1 MSRRDNNVRKL
12 SFLGF
17 NTKET
22 SNDDPNEVHLDDE
35 IERVFGTSS
44 VEKERFELN
53 RLQDAV
59 ILDNSPLKYDEAHR
73 VPGAGGGA
81 GDPDAGGTTTGGD
94 RTVLPGTNRPMHP
107 PTDTTTTSSSSAASN
122 VTAANGRTGGHA
134 GGRSATTSP
143 PTSPISFSSKS
154 EATDTKPSA
163 GNSTTLADNT
173 SNDFSETVHD
183 EPIVDQGTTQGEQ
196 WDTSARRNVH
206 FDKDKGAHFQGL
218 PLEDTNEERRRRT
231 ERHHPHKSRKF
242 SLQEYHPEWR
252 RQSGAEGGPTG
263 RRVSVQPEDATLQEA
278 DIDELTSHRSDD
290 PRALRRHKVS
300 QAQGSSSVVNINRKE
315 AGVPLAQLLPS
326 TKYKKL
332 YDHSPHEVFVQ
343 LDELTGSG
351 EEREWKET
359 ARWIKYEEDV
369 EEGADRWG
377 RPHVASLSF
386 HSLLNLRRCLE
397 TGVVLMDLEEKDL
410 PSVAYRIVEQ
420 MVVDELIHED
430 DKPVIMRAL
439 LLRHRHVNESS
450 HGGFSFGPKR
460 KYSSYT
466 SLQSLSLRA
475 DDVNAGNGGGGGGGG
490 EVIVGVRRLN
500 SFVSPTPSHT
510 LSPPSSLHPSSV
522 YGQSPNLSSRYQP
535 AQRSHHHQQ
544 QQQQQQQN
552 HHHRQRHSAS
562 DRSKRS
568 SSQEESGGGPVAPVT
583 ALTTVTS
590 AVGMRRSHSP
600 QSLTV
605 SVDDKKPR
613 IVPSSEIN
621 GHGGSGH
628 AGETRINVTEETYT
642 SSQEDIKMRTQ
653 QKESILKRIPEGAEA
668 TTVLVGAVDFLE
680 QPTIAFVRLA
690 EGIPM
695 PSITEVP
702 IPVRFLFI
710 LLGPQRAQLDYHEV
724 GRSIATLMSNEHFHD
739 IAYKADDRRE
749 LLSAINE
756 FLDDSI
762 VLPPGK
768 WERQAL
774 LPFEELKAK
783 SDMIR
788 LRKKKALDERN
799 RSKQQPGAL
808 LTSEEEKKL
817 LEAAASGGA
826 AGDPGDGKKP
836 KKNPLE
842 KTNRLWGG
850 LINDIKR
857 RYPMYKSD
865 ILDGLNS
872 ETFAA
877 TIFMYFA
884 ALSTAITFGG
894 LSSDKTHNL
903 IGISETLVAA
913 SMTGIVF
920 HALAGQPLVI
930 VGTTGPLLLFD
941 EALNQFCRSNNF
953 SFLTVRVYVGCWLA
967 IIALIVSAFEG
978 SVYVRLF
985 TRFTQEIFSALISL
999 IFIVETIMKLIYVY
1013 GRHPLLAEYNY
1024 QNITLPMP
1032 HPAAPYAASEGND
1045 TTEATTDLLAE
1056 SLTTA
1061 VNVTLA
1067 NVTAIVQPALGNL
1080 SSSSSSLSSGLVPP
1094 FDAIG
1099 PKNQPNT
1106 ALFCTIL
1113 TLGTFGLAYYL
1124 KLFRNSRILGRNAR
1138 RALGDFGV
1146 PISIALFVLF
1156 DYSIPQVYTEK
1167 LSVPEGLSP
1176 SDTTQRGWLIP
1187 IGGVPGWV
1195 PFAAGVPALLVYI
1208 LIFMETHISEL
1219 IVDKPERG
1227 LKKGSGLHLDI
1238 VLLCFLNT
1246 LCGLFGMPWHCA
1258 ATVRSVTHVSAV
1270 TIMSRTHAPGE
1281 APHITD
1287 VKEQRLSGLFV
1298 SLLVGLSVTMAPI
1311 LRLIPIS
1318 VLFGV
1323 FLYMGIAS
1331 MSGVQFFERLRL
1343 YLVPVKHYPQV
1354 PFVRRVPTWKMHL
1367 FTLVQVL
1374 ALSMLWAVKSSPF
1387 SLALPFFLIM
1397 MVPTRHMLEKIF
1409 TPLELR
1415 ALDGSQPN
1423 EGAEDE
1429 PDFYEQAPIPA

>member
-22 SNDDPNEVHLDDE
+22 SNDDPNHVQLDDE
-35 IERVFGTSS
+35 MEKVFGS
-44 VEKERFELN
+44 VGTDKERFELK
-53 RLQDAV
+53 RLNDEV
-59 ILDNSPLKYDEAHR
+59 LVDNSPLKYDESHR
-73 VPGAGGGA
+73 SVDNRPLLSSAALRPMDSPAAGGGGAGGGA
-81 GDPDAGGTTTGGD
+81 GGD
-94 RTVLPGTNRPMHP
+94 GPSSGQHNNGSPPMS
-107 PTDTTTTSSSSAASN
+107 T
-122 VTAANGRTGGHA
+122 
-134 GGRSATTSP
+134 
-143 PTSPISFSSKS
+143 PTSPISISSKS
-154 EATDTKPSA
+154 ETTTRPSNDT
-163 GNSTTLADNT
+163 TVADNT
-173 SNDFSETVHD
+173 SNDFSEAVND
-183 EPIVDQGTTQGEQ
+183 EPVVDQGTLQGEQ
-196 WDTSARRNVH
+196 WDASARRNVH
-206 FDKDKGAHFQGL
+206 FDSKDRPPQFEGL
-218 PLEDTNEERRRRT
+218 QIEDSNEERRRRT

-252 RQSGAEGGPTG
+252 RQSGAEGASTNT
-263 RRVSVQPEDATLQEA
+263 RRVSVQPEDAALQEA

-300 QAQGSSSVVNINRKE
+300 AQSQTQPGGPSMVNINRKD
-315 AGVPLAQLLPS
+315 GDKLQHLLPS
-326 TKYKKL
+326 NKYKKM

-420 MVVDELIHED
+420 MVIDELIHED
-430 DKPVIMRAL
+430 DKPTIMRAL
-439 LLRHRHVNESS
+439 LLRHRHVNEHS
-450 HGGFSFGPKR
+450 HGGFHFGPKR
-460 KYSSYT
+460 KYSSYS
-466 SLQSLSLRA
+466 SLQHLAFR
-475 DDVNAGNGGGGGGGG
+475 
-490 EVIVGVRRLN
+490 I
-500 SFVSPTPSHT
+500 H
-510 LSPPSSLHPSSV
+510 
-522 YGQSPNLSSRYQP
+522 
-535 AQRSHHHQQ
+535 
-544 QQQQQQQN
+544 
-552 HHHRQRHSAS
+552 
-562 DRSKRS
+562 DRSMEHLIFYIENNQQ
-568 SSQEESGGGPVAPVT
+568 SSQ
-583 ALTTVTS
+583 L
-590 AVGMRRSHSP
+590 
-600 QSLTV
+600 

-621 GHGGSGH
+621 GHGH
-628 AGETRINVTEETYT
+628 GETKINMHEETYT
-642 SSQEDIKMRTQ
+642 SSQEDIKMRA

-668 TTVLVGAVDFLE
+668 TTVLVGSVDFLE

-710 LLGPQRAQLDYHEV
+710 LLGPKTAELDYHEV

-739 IAYKADDRRE
+739 IAYRADDRKD

-774 LPFEELKAK
+774 LPFDELKAK

-788 LRKKKALDERN
+788 LRKKKAIDEKIK
-799 RSKQQPGAL
+799 SKQPL

-817 LEAAASGGA
+817 LAAA
-826 AGDPGDGKKP
+826 DGDGKKP
-836 KKNPLE
+836 TKKPLE
-842 KTNRLWGG
+842 KTHRLWGG

-865 ILDGLNS
+865 IKDGLNT
-872 ETFAA
+872 ETLAA
-877 TIFMYFA
+877 TVFMYFA

-894 LSSDKTHNL
+894 LASDKTHNL
-903 IGISETLVAA
+903 IGISETLVSA
-913 SMTGIVF
+913 SMVGIVF
-920 HALAGQPLVI
+920 HLFSGQPLVI
-930 VGTTGPLLLFD
+930 IGTTGPLLLFD
-941 EALNQFCRSNNF
+941 EALNQFCISNDYN
-953 SFLTVRVYVGCWLA
+953 FLTVRVYVGIWLA
-967 IIALIVSAFEG
+967 VIALVVSAFEG

-985 TRFTQEIFSALISL
+985 TRFTQEIFSALITL
-999 IFIVETIMKLIYVY
+999 IYIVETVMKLIYVY
-1013 GRHPLLAEYNY
+1013 GRHPLLAEYQYKNVT
-1024 QNITLPMP
+1024 ITPQPLLE
-1032 HPAAPYAASEGND
+1032 SESNSTIDSSVG
-1045 TTEATTDLLAE
+1045 LLAE
-1056 SLTTA
+1056 SLTA
-1061 VNVTLA
+1061 VSNITVA
-1067 NVTAIVQPALGNL
+1067 PL
-1080 SSSSSSLSSGLVPP
+1080 SSNLLPP
-1094 FDAIG
+1094 SDAIG
-1099 PKNQPNT
+1099 PLNQPNT

-1113 TLGTFGLAYYL
+1113 TLGTFSLAYYL
-1124 KLFRNSRILGRNAR
+1124 KLFRNSHFLGRNAR

-1146 PISIALFVLF
+1146 PISIAIFVLI
-1156 DYSIPQVYTEK
+1156 DYMIPQVYTEK

-1176 SDTTQRGWLIP
+1176 SDETRRGWIIP
-1187 IGGVPGWV
+1187 LDGVPGWM
-1195 PFAAGVPALLVYI
+1195 PFVAGIPALLVYI

-1227 LKKGSGLHLDI
+1227 LKKGSGLHMDI

-1246 LCGLFGMPWHCA
+1246 VCGFFGMPWHCA

-1281 APHITD
+1281 SPHITD
-1287 VKEQRLSGLFV
+1287 VKEQRISGFFV
-1298 SLLVGLSVTMAPI
+1298 SLMVGLSVTMAPI
-1311 LRLIPIS
+1311 LRLIPMS

-1343 YLVPVKHYPQV
+1343 FFMPVKHHPQV
-1354 PFVRRVPTWKMHL
+1354 PFVRRVPSWKMHI
-1367 FTLVQVL
+1367 FTAVQIMAL
-1374 ALSMLWAVKSSPF
+1374 AMLWAVKSSAF
-1387 SLALPFFLIM
+1387 SLAFPFFLIM
-1397 MVPTRHMLEKIF
+1397 MVPIRKQMERMF
-1409 TPLELR
+1409 SPLELR

>member
-17 NTKET
+17 HTKET

-35 IERVFGTSS
+35 IERVFGTTA
-44 VEKERFELN
+44 EKERFELN
-53 RLQDAV
+53 RLQDEV
-59 ILDNSPLKYDEAHR
+59 ILDNSPLKYDEAQR
-73 VPGAGGGA
+73 VPDSA
-81 GDPDAGGTTTGGD
+81 D
-94 RTVLPGTNRPMHP
+94 RQMHQ
-107 PTDTTTTSSSSAASN
+107 DTTSSASN
-122 VTAANGRTGGHA
+122 TSNTAPTANNNTTISNKPSNT
-134 GGRSATTSP
+134 SAHSNESRKPPVSSPPTTA

-154 EATDTKPSA
+154 ETTDTKPSTA
-163 GNSTTLADNT
+163 NNTTLADNT

-183 EPIVDQGTTQGEQ
+183 EPVVDQGTVQGEQ

-206 FDKDKGAHFQGL
+206 FDKENKGAPIDGL

-252 RQSGAEGGPTG
+252 RQSGTEGGPTG
-263 RRVSVQPEDATLQEA
+263 RRISVQPEDATLQEA

-300 QAQGSSSVVNINRKE
+300 AQSGSSLVNINRKE
-315 AGVPLAQLLPS
+315 TPQLQHLLPS
-326 TKYKKL
+326 SKYKKM

-351 EEREWKET
+351 EDREWKET

-410 PSVAYRIVEQ
+410 PSVAYRVVEQ

-430 DKPVIMRAL
+430 DKAVIMRAL

-466 SLQSLSLRA
+466 SLQS
-475 DDVNAGNGGGGGGGG
+475 
-490 EVIVGVRRLN
+490 
-500 SFVSPTPSHT
+500 
-510 LSPPSSLHPSSV
+510 
-522 YGQSPNLSSRYQP
+522 
-535 AQRSHHHQQ
+535 
-544 QQQQQQQN
+544 
-552 HHHRQRHSAS
+552 
-562 DRSKRS
+562 
-568 SSQEESGGGPVAPVT
+568 
-583 ALTTVTS
+583 
-590 AVGMRRSHSP
+590 
-600 QSLTV
+600 
-605 SVDDKKPR
+605 VDDKKPR
-613 IVPSSEIN
+613 IVPAAEIN
-621 GHGGSGH
+621 GHGGH
-628 AGETRINVTEETYT
+628 GETRININEETYT
-642 SSQEDIKMRTQ
+642 SSQEDIKMRT

-710 LLGPQRAQLDYHEV
+710 LLGPQKTELDYHEV

-788 LRKKKALDERN
+788 LRKKKALDEKIK
-799 RSKQQPGAL
+799 SKQSQL

-817 LEAAASGGA
+817 LASSGGD
-826 AGDPGDGKKP
+826 GGGDGKKP
-836 KKNPLE
+836 PKNPLE

-865 ILDGLNS
+865 IMDGLNT
-872 ETFAA
+872 ETLAA

-903 IGISETLVAA
+903 IGISETLVSA
-913 SMTGIVF
+913 SMVGLVF
-920 HALAGQPLVI
+920 HLLAGQPLVI
-930 VGTTGPLLLFD
+930 IGTTGPLLLFD
-941 EALNQFCRSNNF
+941 EALNQFCISNDFN
-953 SFLTVRVYVGCWLA
+953 FLTVRVYVGCWLA
-967 IIALIVSAFEG
+967 VIALVVSAFEG

-985 TRFTQEIFSALISL
+985 TRFTQEIFSALITL
-999 IFIVETIMKLIYVY
+999 IYIVETVMKLVSVY
-1013 GRHPLLAEYNY
+1013 KRHPLLAEYSY
-1024 QNITLPMP
+1024 KNITEPQPLPMP
-1032 HPAAPYAASEGND
+1032 YLEEGNG
-1045 TTEATTDLLAE
+1045 TTAAGLLAE
-1056 SLTTA
+1056 SLTTV
-1061 VNVTLA
+1061 VNATLGIP
-1067 NVTAIVQPALGNL
+1067 VDPDNL
-1080 SSSSSSLSSGLVPP
+1080 LIPEDG
-1094 FDAIG
+1094 IG
-1099 PKNQPNT
+1099 PRNRPNT

-1113 TLGTFGLAYYL
+1113 TLGTFSLAYYL
-1124 KLFRNSRILGRNAR
+1124 KLFRNSHFLGRNAR

-1146 PISIALFVLF
+1146 PISIALFVLV
-1156 DYSIPQVYTEK
+1156 DYMIPEVFTEK

-1176 SDTTQRGWLIP
+1176 SDETRRGWIIP
-1187 IGGVPGWV
+1187 LGGVPGWL
-1195 PFAAGVPALLVYI
+1195 PFVAGIPALLVYI

-1227 LKKGSGLHLDI
+1227 LKKGSGLHMDI

-1246 LCGLFGMPWHCA
+1246 VCGFFGMPWHCA

-1270 TIMSRTHAPGE
+1270 TIMSRTHAPGD

-1287 VKEQRLSGLFV
+1287 VKEQRISGFFV
-1298 SLLVGLSVTMAPI
+1298 SLMVGLSVTMAPI
-1311 LRLIPIS
+1311 LRLIPMS

-1343 YLVPVKHYPQV
+1343 YLMPVKHHPQV

-1367 FTLVQVL
+1367 FTFVQIL
-1374 ALSMLWAVKSSPF
+1374 ALAMLWAVKSSPF
-1387 SLALPFFLIM
+1387 SLAFPFFLIM
-1397 MVPTRHMLEKIF
+1397 MVPIRKQLESVF
-1409 TPLELR
+1409 SPLELR

>member
-17 NTKET
+17 HTKET

-35 IERVFGTSS
+35 IERVFGTTA
-44 VEKERFELN
+44 EKERFELN
-53 RLQDAV
+53 RLQDEV

-73 VPGAGGGA
+73 VPDSA
-81 GDPDAGGTTTGGD
+81 DATSSAS
-94 RTVLPGTNRPMHP
+94 NNNNNNNSSS
-107 PTDTTTTSSSSAASN
+107 TTTSNNKPSASSNEQQGRSKPVAASPP
-122 VTAANGRTGGHA
+122 
-134 GGRSATTSP
+134 TTT

-154 EATDTKPSA
+154 EPTDTKLSSTA
-163 GNSTTLADNT
+163 NNTTLADNT

-183 EPIVDQGTTQGEQ
+183 EPVVDQGTVQGEQ

-206 FDKDKGAHFQGL
+206 FDKDNKGAPIEGL

-252 RQSGAEGGPTG
+252 RQSGTEGGPTG
-263 RRVSVQPEDATLQEA
+263 RRISVQPEDATLQEA

-300 QAQGSSSVVNINRKE
+300 AQSGTSLVNINRKE
-315 AGVPLAQLLPS
+315 AAPPLQHLLPS
-326 TKYKKL
+326 SKYKKM

-351 EEREWKET
+351 EDREWKET

-410 PSVAYRIVEQ
+410 PSVAYRVVEQ

-430 DKPVIMRAL
+430 DKAVIMRAL

-466 SLQSLSLRA
+466 SLQS
-475 DDVNAGNGGGGGGGG
+475 
-490 EVIVGVRRLN
+490 
-500 SFVSPTPSHT
+500 
-510 LSPPSSLHPSSV
+510 
-522 YGQSPNLSSRYQP
+522 
-535 AQRSHHHQQ
+535 
-544 QQQQQQQN
+544 
-552 HHHRQRHSAS
+552 
-562 DRSKRS
+562 
-568 SSQEESGGGPVAPVT
+568 
-583 ALTTVTS
+583 
-590 AVGMRRSHSP
+590 
-600 QSLTV
+600 
-605 SVDDKKPR
+605 VDDKKPR
-613 IVPSSEIN
+613 IVPATEIN
-621 GHGGSGH
+621 GHGGGH
-628 AGETRINVTEETYT
+628 GETRINISEETYT
-642 SSQEDIKMRTQ
+642 SSQEDIKMRT

-710 LLGPQRAQLDYHEV
+710 LLGPQKTELDYHEV

-788 LRKKKALDERN
+788 LRKKKALDEKIK
-799 RSKQQPGAL
+799 SKQSQL

-817 LEAAASGGA
+817 LAASGGA
-826 AGDPGDGKKP
+826 GDGGGGDGKKP
-836 KKNPLE
+836 PKNPLE

-865 ILDGLNS
+865 IMDGLNT
-872 ETFAA
+872 ETLAA

-903 IGISETLVAA
+903 IGISETLVSA
-913 SMTGIVF
+913 SMVGLVF
-920 HALAGQPLVI
+920 HLLAGQPLVI
-930 VGTTGPLLLFD
+930 IGTTGPLLLFD
-941 EALNQFCRSNNF
+941 EALNQFCISNDF

-967 IIALIVSAFEG
+967 VIALVVSAFEG

-985 TRFTQEIFSALISL
+985 TRFTQEIFSALITL
-999 IFIVETIMKLIYVY
+999 IYIVETVMKLLSVY
-1013 GRHPLLAEYNY
+1013 KRHPLLAEYLYKNVTEP
-1024 QNITLPMP
+1024 QPLPMP
-1032 HPAAPYAASEGND
+1032 YLEEERNGTTPTSE
-1045 TTEATTDLLAE
+1045 LLAE

-1061 VNVTLA
+1061 VNGTIAMAQDAA
-1067 NVTAIVQPALGNL
+1067 NLLIPEDGT
-1080 SSSSSSLSSGLVPP
+1080 
-1094 FDAIG
+1094 G
-1099 PKNQPNT
+1099 PLNRPNT

-1113 TLGTFGLAYYL
+1113 TLGTFSLAYYL
-1124 KLFRNSRILGRNAR
+1124 KLFRNSHFLGRNAR

-1146 PISIALFVLF
+1146 PISIALFVLL
-1156 DYSIPQVYTEK
+1156 DYMIPQVYTEK

-1176 SDTTQRGWLIP
+1176 SDETRRGWIIP
-1187 IGGVPGWV
+1187 LGGVPGWM
-1195 PFAAGVPALLVYI
+1195 PFVAGIPALLVYI

-1227 LKKGSGLHLDI
+1227 LKKGSGLHMDI

-1246 LCGLFGMPWHCA
+1246 VCGFFGMPWHCA

-1270 TIMSRTHAPGE
+1270 TIMSRTHAPGD

-1287 VKEQRLSGLFV
+1287 VKEQRISGFFV
-1298 SLLVGLSVTMAPI
+1298 SLMVGLSVTMAPI
-1311 LRLIPIS
+1311 LRLIPMS

-1343 YLVPVKHYPQV
+1343 YLMPVKHHPQV

-1367 FTLVQVL
+1367 FTFVQIL
-1374 ALSMLWAVKSSPF
+1374 ALAMLWAVKSSPF
-1387 SLALPFFLIM
+1387 SLAFPFFLIM
-1397 MVPTRHMLEKIF
+1397 MVPIRKQLESIF
-1409 TPLELR
+1409 SPLELR

>member
-466 SLQSLSLRA
+466 SLQ
-475 DDVNAGNGGGGGGGG
+475 
-490 EVIVGVRRLN
+490 
-500 SFVSPTPSHT
+500 
-510 LSPPSSLHPSSV
+510 
-522 YGQSPNLSSRYQP
+522 
-535 AQRSHHHQQ
+535 
-544 QQQQQQQN
+544 
-552 HHHRQRHSAS
+552 
-562 DRSKRS
+562 
-568 SSQEESGGGPVAPVT
+568 
-583 ALTTVTS
+583 
-590 AVGMRRSHSP
+590 
-600 QSLTV
+600 

>member
-22 SNDDPNEVHLDDE
+22 SNDDPNHVQLDDE
-35 IERVFGTSS
+35 MEKVFGS
-44 VEKERFELN
+44 VGTDKERFELK
-53 RLQDAV
+53 RLNDEV
-59 ILDNSPLKYDEAHR
+59 LVDNSPLKYDESHR
-73 VPGAGGGA
+73 SVDNRPLLSSAALRPMDSPAAGGGGAGGG
-81 GDPDAGGTTTGGD
+81 GGGG
-94 RTVLPGTNRPMHP
+94 PSSGQQNSP
-107 PTDTTTTSSSSAASN
+107 PTST
-122 VTAANGRTGGHA
+122 
-134 GGRSATTSP
+134 
-143 PTSPISFSSKS
+143 PTSPISISSKS
-154 EATDTKPSA
+154 ETTTRPSHD
-163 GNSTTLADNT
+163 TTLADNT
-173 SNDFSETVHD
+173 SNDFSEAVQD
-183 EPIVDQGTTQGEQ
+183 EPVVDQGTLQGEQ
-196 WDTSARRNVH
+196 WDASARRNVH
-206 FDKDKGAHFQGL
+206 FDSKDRPPQFEGL
-218 PLEDTNEERRRRT
+218 QIEDSNEERRRRT

-252 RQSGAEGGPTG
+252 RQSGAEGASTTT

-300 QAQGSSSVVNINRKE
+300 AQSQTQPGGPSMVNINRKD
-315 AGVPLAQLLPS
+315 GDKLQHLLPS
-326 TKYKKL
+326 NKFKKM

-351 EEREWKET
+351 EDREWKET

-420 MVVDELIHED
+420 MVIDELIHED
-430 DKPVIMRAL
+430 DKPTIMRAL
-439 LLRHRHVNESS
+439 LLRHRHVNEHS
-450 HGGFSFGPKR
+450 HGGFHFGPKR
-460 KYSSYT
+460 KYSSYS
-466 SLQSLSLRA
+466 SLQ
-475 DDVNAGNGGGGGGGG
+475 
-490 EVIVGVRRLN
+490 
-500 SFVSPTPSHT
+500 
-510 LSPPSSLHPSSV
+510 
-522 YGQSPNLSSRYQP
+522 
-535 AQRSHHHQQ
+535 
-544 QQQQQQQN
+544 
-552 HHHRQRHSAS
+552 
-562 DRSKRS
+562 
-568 SSQEESGGGPVAPVT
+568 
-583 ALTTVTS
+583 
-590 AVGMRRSHSP
+590 
-600 QSLTV
+600 

-621 GHGGSGH
+621 GHGH
-628 AGETRINVTEETYT
+628 GETKINMHEETYT
-642 SSQEDIKMRTQ
+642 SSQEDIKMRT

-668 TTVLVGAVDFLE
+668 TTVLVGSVDFLE

-710 LLGPQRAQLDYHEV
+710 LLGPKTAELDYHEV

-739 IAYKADDRRE
+739 IAYRADDRKD

-774 LPFEELKAK
+774 LPFDELKAK

-788 LRKKKALDERN
+788 LRKKKAIDEKIK
-799 RSKQQPGAL
+799 SKQPL

-817 LEAAASGGA
+817 LAAAE
-826 AGDPGDGKKP
+826 GDGKKP
-836 KKNPLE
+836 TKNPLE
-842 KTNRLWGG
+842 KTHRLWGG

-865 ILDGLNS
+865 IKDGLNT
-872 ETFAA
+872 ETLAA
-877 TIFMYFA
+877 TVFMYFA

-894 LSSDKTHNL
+894 LASDKTHNL
-903 IGISETLVAA
+903 IGISETLVSA
-913 SMTGIVF
+913 SMVGVVF
-920 HALAGQPLVI
+920 HLFSGQPLVI
-930 VGTTGPLLLFD
+930 IGTTGPLLLFD
-941 EALNQFCRSNNF
+941 EALNQFCISNNF
-953 SFLTVRVYVGCWLA
+953 SFLTVRVYVGIWLA
-967 IIALIVSAFEG
+967 VIALVVSAFEG

-985 TRFTQEIFSALISL
+985 TRFTQEIFSALITL
-999 IFIVETIMKLIYVY
+999 IYIVETVMKLVYVY
-1013 GRHPLLAEYNY
+1013 GRHPLLAEYQYKNLT
-1024 QNITLPMP
+1024 ITPQPLLE
-1032 HPAAPYAASEGND
+1032 SESNSTIDSSVG
-1045 TTEATTDLLAE
+1045 LLAE
-1056 SLTTA
+1056 SLTA
-1061 VNVTLA
+1061 VA
-1067 NVTAIVQPALGNL
+1067 NATVAPLSDNL
-1080 SSSSSSLSSGLVPP
+1080 LPP
-1094 FDAIG
+1094 SDVVG
-1099 PKNQPNT
+1099 PLNQPNT

-1113 TLGTFGLAYYL
+1113 TLGTFSLAYYL
-1124 KLFRNSRILGRNAR
+1124 KLFRNSHFLGRNAR

-1146 PISIALFVLF
+1146 PISIAIFVLI
-1156 DYSIPQVYTEK
+1156 DYMIPQVYTEK

-1176 SDTTQRGWLIP
+1176 SDETRRGWIIP
-1187 IGGVPGWV
+1187 LGGVPSWM
-1195 PFAAGVPALLVYI
+1195 PFMAGIPALLVYI

-1227 LKKGSGLHLDI
+1227 LKKGSGLHMDI

-1246 LCGLFGMPWHCA
+1246 VCGFFGMPWHCA

-1281 APHITD
+1281 SPHITD
-1287 VKEQRLSGLFV
+1287 VKEQRISGFFV
-1298 SLLVGLSVTMAPI
+1298 SLMVGLSVTMAPI
-1311 LRLIPIS
+1311 LRLIPMS

-1343 YLVPVKHYPQV
+1343 FFMPVKHHPQV
-1354 PFVRRVPTWKMHL
+1354 PFVRRVPSWKMHI
-1367 FTLVQVL
+1367 FTAVQIL
-1374 ALSMLWAVKSSPF
+1374 ALAMLWAVKSSAF
-1387 SLALPFFLIM
+1387 SLAFPFFLIM
-1397 MVPTRHMLEKIF
+1397 MVPIRKQMERIF
-1409 TPLELR
+1409 SPLELR

>member
-17 NTKET
+17 STKET

-35 IERVFGTSS
+35 IERVFGSSS

-53 RLQDAV
+53 RLQDDV

-73 VPGAGGGA
+73 VPGAGGGGGTA
-81 GDPDAGGTTTGGD
+81 DPDAGGTSD
-94 RTVLPGTNRPMHP
+94 RAVLPGTTRSMHP
-107 PTDTTTTSSSSAASN
+107 PTTTTDPASGAGSNTSSAAS
-122 VTAANGRTGGHA
+122 TANGRPAKGA
-134 GGRSATTSP
+134 GRSATTSP

-154 EATDTKPSA
+154 ETTDTKPSA
-163 GNSTTLADNT
+163 AANSTTLADNT

-206 FDKDKGAHFQGL
+206 FDKDKAAHFQGL

-300 QAQGSSSVVNINRKE
+300 QAQATSSVVNINRKE

-466 SLQSLSLRA
+466 SLQS
-475 DDVNAGNGGGGGGGG
+475 
-490 EVIVGVRRLN
+490 
-500 SFVSPTPSHT
+500 
-510 LSPPSSLHPSSV
+510 
-522 YGQSPNLSSRYQP
+522 
-535 AQRSHHHQQ
+535 
-544 QQQQQQQN
+544 
-552 HHHRQRHSAS
+552 
-562 DRSKRS
+562 
-568 SSQEESGGGPVAPVT
+568 
-583 ALTTVTS
+583 
-590 AVGMRRSHSP
+590 
-600 QSLTV
+600 
-605 SVDDKKPR
+605 VDDKKPR

-621 GHGGSGH
+621 GHGG
-628 AGETRINVTEETYT
+628 ETRINVEETYT

-817 LEAAASGGA
+817 LEAAASGGGA
-826 AGDPGDGKKP
+826 SDPGDGKKP

-913 SMTGIVF
+913 SMVGIVF

-941 EALNQFCRSNNF
+941 EALNQFCISNKF

-967 IIALIVSAFEG
+967 IIALVVSAFEG

-1024 QNITLPMP
+1024 QNVTIPTPLPAP
-1032 HPAAPYAASEGND
+1032 FAAATDSND
-1045 TTEATTDLLAE
+1045 TTTVDSVTDLLAE

-1061 VNVTLA
+1061 VNVTMA
-1067 NVTAIVQPALGNL
+1067 NVTAIVQPALQD
-1080 SSSSSSLSSGLVPP
+1080 STPGLIPP

-1187 IGGVPGWV
+1187 LGGVPGWV

-1409 TPLELR
+1409 SPLELR

>member
-17 NTKET
+17 HTKET

-35 IERVFGTSS
+35 IERVFGTTA
-44 VEKERFELN
+44 EKERFELN
-53 RLQDAV
+53 RLQDEV
-59 ILDNSPLKYDEAHR
+59 ILDNSPLKYDEAQR
-73 VPGAGGGA
+73 VPDGA
-81 GDPDAGGTTTGGD
+81 D
-94 RTVLPGTNRPMHP
+94 RQMHQ
-107 PTDTTTTSSSSAASN
+107 DTTSSASN
-122 VTAANGRTGGHA
+122 TSNNHSNNKPNNTSNEGRKPV
-134 GGRSATTSP
+134 SSPPTTT

-154 EATDTKPSA
+154 ETTDTKPSTA
-163 GNSTTLADNT
+163 NNTTLADNT

-183 EPIVDQGTTQGEQ
+183 EPVVDQGTVQGEQ
-196 WDTSARRNVH
+196 WDTNARRNVH
-206 FDKDKGAHFQGL
+206 FDKDNKGAQIEGL
-218 PLEDTNEERRRRT
+218 PIEDSNEERRRRT

-252 RQSGAEGGPTG
+252 RQSGTEGGPTG
-263 RRVSVQPEDATLQEA
+263 RRISVQPEDATLQEA

-300 QAQGSSSVVNINRKE
+300 AQSGSSMVNINRKE
-315 AGVPLAQLLPS
+315 APQLHHLLP
-326 TKYKKL
+326 TGKYKKM

-410 PSVAYRIVEQ
+410 PSVAYRVVEQ
-420 MVVDELIHED
+420 MVIDELIHED
-430 DKPVIMRAL
+430 DKAVIMRAL

-450 HGGFSFGPKR
+450 HGGFSFAPKR

-466 SLQSLSLRA
+466 SLQS
-475 DDVNAGNGGGGGGGG
+475 
-490 EVIVGVRRLN
+490 
-500 SFVSPTPSHT
+500 
-510 LSPPSSLHPSSV
+510 
-522 YGQSPNLSSRYQP
+522 
-535 AQRSHHHQQ
+535 
-544 QQQQQQQN
+544 
-552 HHHRQRHSAS
+552 
-562 DRSKRS
+562 
-568 SSQEESGGGPVAPVT
+568 
-583 ALTTVTS
+583 
-590 AVGMRRSHSP
+590 
-600 QSLTV
+600 
-605 SVDDKKPR
+605 VDDKKPR
-613 IVPSSEIN
+613 IVPATEIN
-621 GHGGSGH
+621 GHHGGH
-628 AGETRINVTEETYT
+628 GETRINISEETYT
-642 SSQEDIKMRTQ
+642 SSQEDIKMRT

-710 LLGPQRAQLDYHEV
+710 LLGPQKTELDYHEV

-788 LRKKKALDERN
+788 LRKKKALDEKIK
-799 RSKQQPGAL
+799 SKQPQL

-817 LEAAASGGA
+817 LASSGGD
-826 AGDPGDGKKP
+826 GGGKKP
-836 KKNPLE
+836 PKHPLE
-842 KTNRLWGG
+842 KTNRFWGG

-865 ILDGLNS
+865 IMDGLNT
-872 ETFAA
+872 ETLAA

-903 IGISETLVAA
+903 IGISETLVSA
-913 SMTGIVF
+913 SMVGLVF
-920 HALAGQPLVI
+920 HLLAGQPLVI
-930 VGTTGPLLLFD
+930 IGTTGPLLLFD
-941 EALNQFCRSNNF
+941 EALNQFCHSNNF

-967 IIALIVSAFEG
+967 VIALVVSAFEG

-985 TRFTQEIFSALISL
+985 TRFTQEIFSALITL
-999 IFIVETIMKLIYVY
+999 IYIVETVMKLISVY
-1013 GRHPLLAEYNY
+1013 ARHPLLAEYLYKNVTEP
-1024 QNITLPMP
+1024 QPLPMP
-1032 HPAAPYAASEGND
+1032 YLEEGNS
-1045 TTEATTDLLAE
+1045 TTAAGLLAE
-1056 SLTTA
+1056 SLTTV
-1061 VNVTLA
+1061 VNGTLGIPIDSDNLLIPED
-1067 NVTAIVQPALGNL
+1067 NV
-1080 SSSSSSLSSGLVPP
+1080 
-1094 FDAIG
+1094 G
-1099 PKNQPNT
+1099 PRNRPNT

-1113 TLGTFGLAYYL
+1113 TLGTFSLAYYL
-1124 KLFRNSRILGRNAR
+1124 KLFRNSHFLGRNAR

-1146 PISIALFVLF
+1146 PISIALFVLI
-1156 DYSIPQVYTEK
+1156 DYMIPEVYTEK

-1176 SDTTQRGWLIP
+1176 SDKTRRGWIIP
-1187 IGGVPGWV
+1187 LGGVPGWL
-1195 PFAAGVPALLVYI
+1195 PFVAGIPALLVYI

-1227 LKKGSGLHLDI
+1227 LKKGSGLHMDI

-1246 LCGLFGMPWHCA
+1246 VCGFFGMPWHCA

-1270 TIMSRTHAPGE
+1270 TIMSRTHAPGDS
-1281 APHITD
+1281 PHITD
-1287 VKEQRLSGLFV
+1287 VKEQRISGFFV
-1298 SLLVGLSVTMAPI
+1298 SLMVGLSVTMAPI
-1311 LRLIPIS
+1311 LRLIPMS

-1343 YLVPVKHYPQV
+1343 YLMPVKHHPQV

-1367 FTLVQVL
+1367 FTFVQIL
-1374 ALSMLWAVKSSPF
+1374 ALAMLWAVKSSPF
-1387 SLALPFFLIM
+1387 SLAFPFFLIM
-1397 MVPTRHMLEKIF
+1397 MVPIRKQLESVF
-1409 TPLELR
+1409 SPLELR